1 MRQSTFFS
9 LFLLTILLGGF
20 IPILYPA
27 PLTFHPETEMVSND
41 IMITQRDSAPL
52 PLILSE
58 VNQLSKSNPLTPAA
72 PDEIQAILNQITT
85 STYQTKLSK
94 MTHGFG
100 SRVWGSLGNQLA
112 VDYISTQFES
122 YGLNVTHHYFGT
134 GPPNVIGT
142 LPGGSQTNNQCIIV
156 GAHLD
161 TYPTGSPGAD
171 DNGSGVAAVLEIA
184 RVLSQYVYNYTIM
197 FVAFNAEEQFLMGST
212 ALAADLAYNNVSV
225 AIVYNFDML
234 LWDSPS
240 TPETIKTHIVHNG
253 GESAWFAQHATD
265 IGHDW
270 VGAPVQA
277 LQNAY
282 WVMSDHSP
290 FWNHHMPA
298 VWFFEYDGLSN
309 PFIHSVADS
318 LSQPEYSAEI
328 GALATKTAAGAVAD
342 FATIVSTQ
350 TGFPEIT
357 FITPTSEHFVEPN
370 NHVPIVLSVDDAL
383 NDVTYLE
390 LSIDGGPW
398 INVTSGLNT
407 THCEYLFDATGMYGA
422 HTISA
427 RAYDAEG
434 WITRTAISVI
444 FDKGIHIN
452 IHSPQTGAI
461 LPEGQEHTIWINV
474 TDPDGRY
481 VPTVQV
487 RINNTSWVTAIEH
500 IRNFE
505 YYYSW
510 IPTGSA
516 TIDIEARVFDGN
528 GNQNS
533 SLVQVTTISY
543 PPIVTGV
550 WLDPPTPL
558 NTDPVRIFAE
568 ITQDSRGSGIDQVL
582 VFYSVDYSNWRPRL
596 MELIESDIAFG
607 IYMVTLD
614 PAPSGAQVRFYIQAR
629 DNFNNIAI
637 DNNDGLYYV
646 YYVGTNLTT
655 ALIVGA
661 VISVVIIAGLAYYFI
676 KYRRRERPTPT

>member
-1 MRQSTFFS
+1 MQST
-9 LFLLTILLGGF
+9 
-20 IPILYPA
+20 
-27 PLTFHPETEMVSND
+27 E
-41 IMITQRDSAPL
+41 IMITQAESARL
-52 PLILSE
+52 PNTIAE
-58 VNQLSKSNPLTPAA
+58 VNQLVKTNPLAPAA
-72 PDEIQAILNQITT
+72 PDEIQAILNLITT

-94 MTHGFG
+94 MANSFG
-100 SRVWGSLGNQLA
+100 SRVWGSPGNQLA
-112 VDYISTQFES
+112 VDYISAQFES

-142 LPGGSQTNNQCIIV
+142 LHGGSQINNQCIIV

-161 TYPTGSPGAD
+161 TYPTASPGAD

-184 RVLSQYVYNYTIM
+184 RAMSQYIYNYTIM
-197 FVAFNAEEQFLMGST
+197 FVAFNAEEQFFMGSN
-212 ALAADLAYNNVSV
+212 ALAANLAENNVSV

-253 GESAWFAQHATD
+253 GDSAWFAQHATD

-270 VGAPVQA
+270 VGAPVQST
-277 LQNAY
+277 QNAY
-282 WVMSDHSP
+282 WVMSDHGP
-290 FWNHHMPA
+290 FWDRHIPA

-318 LSQPEYSAEI
+318 LSQPDYSAEI
-328 GALATKTAAGAVAD
+328 GALATKTAAGAAAD

-357 FITPTSEHFVEPN
+357 FITPTSGYFVEPSN
-370 NHVPIVLSVDDAL
+370 QVPVILSIDDAL

-390 LSIDGGPW
+390 LSFDGGPW

-434 WITRTAISVI
+434 WIARSTTLVV
-444 FDKGIHIN
+444 FDKGIKIG

-461 LPEGQEHTIWINV
+461 LPEGQEHTIWINI

-487 RINNTSWVTAIEH
+487 RINNTSWTSAIEY

-510 IPTGSA
+510 TPTGSA
-516 TIDIEARVFDGN
+516 TIDIEARVIDGN

-533 SLVQVTTISY
+533 SSIQVTTTSY

-558 NTDPVRIFAE
+558 NTDPVRIYAE
-568 ITQDSRGSGIDQVL
+568 ITQDSRGSGINQVL
-582 VFYSVDYSNWRPRL
+582 VFYSIDYSNWRPRL
-596 MELIESDIAFG
+596 MELLESDISLDL
-607 IYMVTLD
+607 YMATLN
-614 PAPSGAQVRFYIQAR
+614 PAPPGAQVRFYIQAR
-629 DNFNNIAI
+629 DNYDNIAI
-637 DNNDGLYYV
+637 DNNDGQYYV
-646 YYVGTNLTT
+646 YYVSTNPTT
-655 ALIVGA
+655 ALIAGA
-661 VISVVIIAGLAYYFI
+661 VISVIVIAGLAYYFL